1 MEDVMGDIIGY
12 ARVSTNDQDLSL
24 QLDDLKK
31 AGCSKIFKDKIS
43 GAKAERKGLDECL
56 SMLQEGDT
64 LTVWRIDRLGR
75 SLKHLVEVVSNLKDK
90 GVKFKSLR
98 DGAIDTTSASG
109 ELVFNVFA
117 SLAQFE
123 RRLIQ
128 ERTSAGLAAAR
139 ARGRLGG
146 RKPIAIDDKK
156 VVMAKKLSADKTLG
170 VMEICDMLK
179 ISRASFYRYVNM

>member
-1 MEDVMGDIIGY
+1 MGNVIGY
-12 ARVSTNDQDLSL
+12 ARVSTDDQNLSL
-24 QLDDLKK
+24 QLDELKK

-43 GAKAERKGLDECL
+43 GAKAERKGLTDCL
-56 SMLQEGDT
+56 SVLQDGDT
-64 LTVWRIDRLGR
+64 LLVWRIDRLGR
-75 SLKHLVEVVSNLKDK
+75 SLKHLVDVVSNLKDM

-128 ERTSAGLAAAR
+128 ERTKAGLAAAR

-146 RKPIAIDDKK
+146 RKPISIDDKR
-156 VVMAKKLSADKTLG
+156 VVMAKKLHEDKSLSVG
-170 VMEICDMLK
+170 EICDMLK
-179 ISRASFYRYVNM
+179 ISRASFYRFVGM